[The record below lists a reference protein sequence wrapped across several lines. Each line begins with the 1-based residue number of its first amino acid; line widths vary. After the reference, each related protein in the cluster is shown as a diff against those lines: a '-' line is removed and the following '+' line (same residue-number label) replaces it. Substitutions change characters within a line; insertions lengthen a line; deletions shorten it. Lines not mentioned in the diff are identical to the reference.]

1 MAKSFYAILGITS
14 DASNSEIRS
23 AYRRLAK
30 AYHPDHYPGSSQVFR
45 DIQEAYAV
53 LGDQE
58 QRLRYEQN
66 LRRAQTAPPVRTQPQ
81 PRPEPLIPEQQPRPA
96 DLGGISPIRS
106 FRTFTPSFDAIF
118 DWLWHH
124 FSDLNWPKSGR
135 IEQLTLEVPVTKEQA
150 DQGGVARIMVP
161 ARSACPTCRGAG
173 AIGPY
178 ACHRCAGEG
187 AITGEIPI
195 SVSFP
200 PGIATDHAVV
210 MPLDRFGIP
219 NLQLTVLFRP
229 SSEAHF

>member
-1 MAKSFYAILGITS
+1 MAKSYYAILGITS

-30 AYHPDHYPGSSQVFR
+30 AYHPDHYPGGSQVFR

-53 LGDQE
+53 LGDQHRRV
-58 QRLRYEQN
+58 QYEQN
-66 LRRAQTAPPVRTQPQ
+66 LRRAKPVQRARTQPQ
-81 PRPEPLIPEQQPRPA
+81 TRPEPLIPEQQPRPA
-96 DLGGISPIRS
+96 DLGEISPIRS

-118 DWLWHH
+118 DWLCNNH
-124 FSDLNWPKSGR
+124 SDLNWPKSGR
-135 IEQLTLEVPVTKEQA
+135 VEQLTLEVPVTKDQA
-150 DQGGVARIMVP
+150 ARGGVARIMVP
-161 ARSACPTCRGAG
+161 ARFACRTCRGAG

-200 PGIATDHAVV
+200 PGIGADHAVV
-210 MPLDRFGIP
+210 IPLDRFGIR

-229 SSEAHF
+229 SSGERF